1 MASEEDLRLE
11 VENVDLSRLLAQA
24 EIRAAEQKVKMADSG
39 AVCDPDHNHGESVAP
54 LH

>member
-24 EIRAAEQKVKMADSG
+24 EIRSYGRKLVTA
-39 AVCDPDHNHGESVAP
+39 
-54 LH
+54 